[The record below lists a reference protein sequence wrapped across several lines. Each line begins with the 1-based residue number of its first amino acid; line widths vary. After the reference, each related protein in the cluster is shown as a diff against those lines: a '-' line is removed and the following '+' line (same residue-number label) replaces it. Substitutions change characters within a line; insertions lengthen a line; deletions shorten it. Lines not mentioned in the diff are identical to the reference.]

1 MAEHR
6 GKPFLIYLIACL
18 AGLGGFLF
26 GYDTGAISGAL
37 LFIKKDFVLSTFKQ
51 ELTVAILLLGAT
63 CSAVFAG
70 AIADIFGRKRTIL
83 LAAAIFFV
91 AALLMALAPNFA
103 TLVVGRLFVGVAI
116 GIASLSVPMYV
127 SELSP
132 PNIRGV
138 CVALNQLMVTIGIL
152 SAYGVNYW
160 FSHSQDWRLMLGISA
175 IPAFILFIAMLFLPE
190 TPRWLL
196 SKGRKDQAMGIFE
209 RIGSSQKEI
218 DKALSKIQLRAHVKF
233 NDYKKLFEPSVR
245 PAVFAG
251 VFLAILQQIT
261 GINTIIYYAPTIL
274 STAGQQSD
282 TAAILSTVGIGTV
295 NVIMT
300 VVALFLIDKWGRRPL
315 LLIGTTIMVVA
326 LAVLGIG
333 SGFPELG
340 EWLSTLYDESLF
352 LYIAGFA
359 IGLGPIAWL
368 FISEA
373 YPQDVRG
380 VAMSC
385 ATLANWGSNFLV
397 SMTFLSILHEFGPSV
412 TFLLYAA
419 VGVITV
425 IFVWRFIPE
434 TKGKTLEEINSF
446 WQEDK
451 LK

>member
-1 MAEHR
+1 MAVQR
-6 GKPFLIYLIACL
+6 KKPFLIYLIACL

-37 LFIKKDFVLSTFKQ
+37 LFIKKDFVLSIFQQ

-70 AIADIFGRKRTIL
+70 AIADIFGRKRAIIF
-83 LAAAIFFV
+83 AAAIFFF
-91 AALLMALAPNFA
+91 AAILMALAPNFE
-103 TLVVGRLFVGVAI
+103 TLIVGRLFVGIAI

-132 PNIRGV
+132 PKIRGV

-152 SAYGVNYW
+152 CAFGVDYW
-160 FSHSQDWRLMLGISA
+160 FSYSQNWRMMLGISA
-175 IPAFILFIAMLFLPE
+175 IPASILFIAMLFLPE

-196 SKGRKDQAMGIFE
+196 SKGRKDQAMNIFE
-209 RIGSSQKEI
+209 KIGSSQKEI
-218 DKALSKIQLRAHVKF
+218 DRALSKIQLRARVKF

-251 VFLAILQQIT
+251 VFLAILQQVT
-261 GINTIIYYAPTIL
+261 GINTVIYYAPTIL

-282 TAAILSTVGIGTV
+282 AAAILATVGIGTV
-295 NVIMT
+295 NVLMT
-300 VVALFLIDKWGRRPL
+300 VVALFLIDTWGRRPL
-315 LLIGTTIMVVA
+315 LLIGTSIMVLA
-326 LAVLGIG
+326 LAILGIG
-333 SGFPELG
+333 SAFPMFE
-340 EWLSTLYDESLF
+340 EWLSWLYDGSLF

-373 YPQDVRG
+373 YPQEVRG

-397 SMTFLSILHEFGPSV
+397 SMTFLSILHGFGPSI

-419 VGVITV
+419 VSVITV
-425 IFVWRFIPE
+425 IFVYRFIPE

-446 WQEDK
+446 WQEDN
-451 LK
+451 